1 MTPLFTKQQQWP
13 EEEQAP
19 AELIIAERINHPG
32 LIILCGAQ
40 LCTQSAIIVIHL
52 ELWQLSC
59 ADGGTVFGRRPATV
73 SEGGAD
79 LIQTTDTNRR

>member
-19 AELIIAERINHPG
+19 AELIIAERINH
-32 LIILCGAQ
+32 CGAQ
-40 LCTQSAIIVIHL
+40 LCTQSAIIVIHS

-79 LIQTTDTNRR
+79 LIQTAETNRR